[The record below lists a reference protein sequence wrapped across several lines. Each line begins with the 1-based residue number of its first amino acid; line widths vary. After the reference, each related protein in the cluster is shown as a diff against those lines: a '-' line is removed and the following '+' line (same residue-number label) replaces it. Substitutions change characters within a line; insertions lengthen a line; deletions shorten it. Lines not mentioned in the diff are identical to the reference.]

1 VGSLYEQVLA
11 EPGDAG
17 AWRCLAECFEQRGL
31 AGRAVAC
38 FDALEAVAPRESDP
52 GTHGEARRELRR
64 HAARQAVERRRT
76 LLASLATPD
85 EPKVSVLVVGDPGSD
100 ATERT
105 LASLRAQTLGP
116 DALDVHIVRERSAGL
131 RRAVGRHVA
140 HLDAGDELW
149 PDHLAVLSHHLDRT
163 GRAMTFSRAL
173 QPGPRRPRAT
183 DGSPVLP
190 RQASRS
196 EFVPSTAVLHR
207 RRALLD
213 VGGFEPHLGRG
224 QSWDL
229 WSRFVDRL
237 RADAVPVLSA
247 RVTDDDATPERRF
260 DLLLVKLGNLARA
273 RRQHAQGRRHLARG
287 DVRLAAQAFGRA
299 WNLGIPV
306 EIQLSAVA
314 AVAGHSR
321 RLAADL
327 VALGGAEVEPHLRG
341 VYRRIARGAEARR
354 TLALRT
360 HRHALRT
367 LYGEAEARGRERAR
381 RLGWH
386 EAAAG

>member
-1 VGSLYEQVLA
+1 MGSLYEQVLA
-11 EPGDAG
+11 EPGDAR
-17 AWRCLAECFEQRGL
+17 AWRRLAERFERRGR

-38 FDALEAVAPRESDP
+38 LDALEAVDP
-52 GTHGEARRELRR
+52 GDADADGSGDAHRDLRR
-64 HAARQAVERRRT
+64 QAAREAVERRRD
-76 LLASLATPD
+76 LLASLVAPD
-85 EPKVSVLVVGDPGSD
+85 EPKVSVLVVGEPGGD

-105 LASLRAQTLGP
+105 LESLRAQTLGRE
-116 DALDVHIVRERSAGL
+116 ALDVHVVPERSAGL
-131 RRAVGRHVA
+131 PLAVGRHVA

-149 PDHLAVLSHHLDRT
+149 PDHLAVLSSHLDRT

-173 QPGPRRPRAT
+173 QPGPRRPHAT

-196 EFVPSTAVLHR
+196 EFVPSAAVLHR

-247 RVTDDDATPERRF
+247 RVGGDDAAPERRF
-260 DLLLVKLGNLARA
+260 DLLLVRLGNLARA
-273 RRQHAQGRRHLARG
+273 QRQRAKARRHLARG

-299 WNLGIPV
+299 WNLGLAV
-306 EIQLSAVA
+306 EDYVPAIA
-314 AVAGHSR
+314 AVSEHSR
-321 RLAADL
+321 SLAADL
-327 VALGGAEVEPHLRG
+327 VALGGGEVEPHVRG
-341 VYRRIARGAEARR
+341 AYRRIARGAEARR

-367 LYGEAEARGRERAR
+367 LYREAEARGCERAR
-381 RLGWH
+381 RFGWQD
-386 EAAAG
+386 EPSG